1 MTPALRRAA
10 RHLIEQADE
19 VYVSAVSIWE
29 VVAQA
34 ISEPMYLLT
43 ADALLPPY
51 SDLVRRI

>member
-1 MTPALRRAA
+1 MHHFPRLNWPIFMANW
-10 RHLIEQADE
+10 IGADA
-19 VYVSAVSIWE
+19 AVSIWE

>member
-43 ADALLPPY
+43 DAG
-51 SDLVRRI
+51 SGG